1 MEQEAWRILIV
12 EDDRRLA
19 ELTRE
24 YLEGNGLKV
33 DIEANGALAAA
44 RILAERPDL
53 VVLDLM
59 LPGEDGLSICRQ
71 VRPQF
76 DGPILMLTARTD
88 DMDEVL
94 GLEMGADDYVCK
106 PVRPRVLL
114 ARIRALLRR
123 SEAPEAG
130 APAADSKRLAF
141 GRLVI
146 DNAMREAWLDGTT
159 IGFDQRRVRPA
170 LAAGGERRAHSLPRG
185 DLQRPAR
192 HRVRRPGPLHRRAH
206 LADPPEDRRRPDAP
220 AADQDRTQQGL
231 PVRRRGL
238 RRFFLRAGAR
248 ASRSARINS
257 SGQRPGARR

>member
-76 DGPILMLTARTD
+76 DGPILMLTALGDLHSAIVPHERTD
-88 DMDEVL
+88 T
-94 GLEMGADDYVCK
+94 
-106 PVRPRVLL
+106 PRD
-114 ARIRALLRR
+114 RMNEQERCPY
-123 SEAPEAG
+123 EH
-130 APAADSKRLAF
+130 
-141 GRLVI
+141 
-146 DNAMREAWLDGTT
+146 
-159 IGFDQRRVRPA
+159 GFA
-170 LAAGGERRAHSLPRG
+170 
-185 DLQRPAR
+185 
-192 HRVRRPGPLHRRAH
+192 
-206 LADPPEDRRRPDAP
+206 
-220 AADQDRTQQGL
+220 
-231 PVRRRGL
+231 
-238 RRFFLRAGAR
+238 
-248 ASRSARINS
+248 
-257 SGQRPGARR
+257 GQRCIA